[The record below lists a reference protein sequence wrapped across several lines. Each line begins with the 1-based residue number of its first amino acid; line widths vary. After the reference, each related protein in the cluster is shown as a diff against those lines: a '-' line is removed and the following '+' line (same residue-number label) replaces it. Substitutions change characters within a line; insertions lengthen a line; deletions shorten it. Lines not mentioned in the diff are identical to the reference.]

1 MGWVFSFILITFIFA
16 LLGFVWWMEEAIY
29 NSPRIP
35 QTETERKVVDTKA
48 SIKVAE
54 WRLKKLVGEQ

>member
-35 QTETERKVVDTKA
+35 QTETERKVVDIKER
-48 SIKVAE
+48 IKVAE